1 MNFNGP
7 GPEFE
12 LPVSLLSREPAE
24 METVYSAVVRSQK
37 KGRGMGEL
45 SYRRKEGLTTGTGT
59 LESWRPDI

>member
-24 METVYSAVVRSQK
+24 TEAVYSVVVCSQK
-37 KGRGMGEL
+37 KGRGMEVL
-45 SYRRKEGLTTGTGT
+45 RYRRKRGLTTGRGT
-59 LESWRPDI
+59 LASWRPDI